1 MSGLKIDTA
10 WSTNVVSIADFKLFA
25 RIDSSDTSENALIE
39 SLIFLAQDMAEAY
52 TGRAITQQDL
62 TLLLDRLPFYSDLK
76 LREGIYTAPDLESN
90 SNFIVLPKPNLVSV
104 THVKYYN
111 NSNVASTFASSNYYV
126 DTTSEQG
133 RVVLKTGTS
142 WPTASELRNANAY
155 EIEYKAGYG
164 SSNSDTAA
172 NVPKPLIYAIK
183 MLALHL
189 YENRE
194 IATSMNVNLIPNTV
208 GMLFKPY
215 KVLRLNN
222 FLGA

>member
-1 MSGLKIDTA
+1 MSGLKIATA
-10 WSTNVVSIADFKLFA
+10 WATNAVSIADFKLFA

-39 SLIFLAQDMAEAY
+39 SLVFLAQDMAESY

-62 TLLLDRLPFYSDLK
+62 QLFLDRLPFYSDEK
-76 LREGIYTAPDLESN
+76 LREGVYTAPDLQSN

-104 THVKYYN
+104 THVKYYDN
-111 NSNVASTFASSNYYV
+111 DNTASTFATSNYYV

-133 RVVLKTGTS
+133 RIVLKNGVS

-155 EIEYKAGYG
+155 EVQFRAGYG
-164 SSNSDTAA
+164 NAASD
-172 NVPKPLIYAIK
+172 VPKPLVQGIK

-208 GMLFKPY
+208 AMLFAPY
-215 KVLRLNN
+215 KVQRLNN

>member
-39 SLIFLAQDMAEAY
+39 SLVFLAQDMAEAY

-155 EIEYKAGYG
+155 EIKFRAGYG
-164 SSNSDTAA
+164 NAASD
-172 NVPKPLIYAIK
+172 VPKPLVQGIK

>member
-1 MSGLKIDTA
+1 MSGLKIATA
-10 WSTNVVSIADFKLFA
+10 WATNVVSIADFKLFA
-25 RIDSSDTSENALIE
+25 RIDSSVTSENALIE
-39 SLIFLAQDMAEAY
+39 SLVFLAQDMAESY

-62 TLLLDRLPFYSDLK
+62 QLFLDRLPFYSDEK
-76 LREGIYTAPDLESN
+76 LREGVYTAPDLQSN

-104 THVKYYN
+104 THVKYYDN
-111 NSNVASTFASSNYYV
+111 DNTESTFATSNYYV

-133 RVVLKTGTS
+133 RIVLKNGVS

-155 EIEYKAGYG
+155 EVQFRAGYG
-164 SSNSDTAA
+164 NAASD
-172 NVPKPLIYAIK
+172 VPKPLVQGIK

-208 GMLFKPY
+208 AMLFAPY
-215 KVLRLNN
+215 KVQRLNN

>member
-10 WSTNVVSIADFKLFA
+10 WATNAVSIADFKLFA

-39 SLIFLAQDMAEAY
+39 SLVFLAQDMAEAY

-155 EIEYKAGYG
+155 EIKFRAGYG
-164 SSNSDTAA
+164 NAASD
-172 NVPKPLIYAIK
+172 VPKPLVQGIK

>member
-10 WSTNVVSIADFKLFA
+10 WATNAVSIADFKLFA

-155 EIEYKAGYG
+155 EIKFRAGYG
-164 SSNSDTAA
+164 NAASD
-172 NVPKPLIYAIK
+172 VPKPLVQGIK

>member
-1 MSGLKIDTA
+1 MSGLKTATA
-10 WSTNVVSIADFKLFA
+10 WTTNVVSIADFKLFA

-39 SLIFLAQDMAEAY
+39 SLVFLAQDMAEAY
-52 TGRAITQQDL
+52 TTRAITTQ
-62 TLLLDRLPFYSDLK
+62 TLQLFLDRLPFYSDEN
-76 LREGIYTAPDLESN
+76 LREGVYTAPDLQSN

-104 THVKYYN
+104 THVKHYDN
-111 NSNVASTFASSNYYV
+111 DDTATTFATSNYYV

-133 RVVLKTGTS
+133 RVVLKNGAS

-155 EIEYKAGYG
+155 EIQYVAGYG
-164 SSNSDTAA
+164 GAASD
-172 NVPKPLIYAIK
+172 VPKPLVQAIK

-194 IATSMNVNLIPNTV
+194 IATSMNVKLIPNTIA
-208 GMLFKPY
+208 MLFAPY
-215 KVLRLNN
+215 KVQRLNN

>member
-1 MSGLKIDTA
+1 MSGLVVTTA
-10 WSTNVVSIADFKLFA
+10 WTINTVSIADFKAFA
-25 RIDSSDTSENALIE
+25 RIDSSDSTENTLIE

-52 TGRAITQQDL
+52 TGRAITFQTI
-62 TLLLDRLPFYSDLK
+62 TLSLDRLPFYQDEK
-76 LREGIYTAPDLESN
+76 LQEGVYTAPDLQSN
-90 SNFIVLPKPNLVSV
+90 SNYIVLPKPNLIAVNS
-104 THVKYYN
+104 VKYYN
-111 NSNVASTFASSNYYV
+111 NDNGASTFATSNYYV
-126 DTTSEQG
+126 DTSSEQG
-133 RVVLKTGTS
+133 RVVLKNGVS

-194 IATSMNVNLIPNTV
+194 IATSNSVNMIPNTIA
-208 GMLFKPY
+208 MLFSPY
-215 KVLRLNN
+215 KVQRLNN
-222 FLGA
+222 QLGV

>member
-10 WSTNVVSIADFKLFA
+10 WATNVVSIADFKLFA

-39 SLIFLAQDMAEAY
+39 SLVFLAQDMAEAY
-52 TGRAITQQDL
+52 TGRSITQQDL
-62 TLLLDRLPFYSDLK
+62 TLFLDRLPFYSDQRLP
-76 LREGIYTAPDLESN
+76 EGVYTAPDLQAN
-90 SNFIVLPKPNLVSV
+90 QNFIVLPKPNLISV

-111 NSNVASTFASSNYYV
+111 NEDTASTFATTNYYV
-126 DTTSEQG
+126 DTTSQQG
-133 RVVLKTGTS
+133 RVVLKNGSS

-155 EIEYKAGYG
+155 EIKFRAGYG
-164 SSNSDTAA
+164 NAASD
-172 NVPKPLIYAIK
+172 VPKPLVQAIK

-208 GMLFKPY
+208 AMLFAPY

-222 FLGA
+222 LLGI